1 MSIVSKET
9 ISLQC
14 TIGKD
19 EQRDTI
25 TLPCRCPDCGSIILI
40 CNGHDTRVKGNP
52 QNVVCKDCGKA
63 FYPHT
68 SYYAKQ
74 FIPDLR
80 AVIRDCIEGGHL
92 NNQRLKVALHKSD
105 STISA
110 LIERIVALV
119 NASPI
124 AKAFWSQ
131 PVDAH
136 ALFADETFV
145 TINKKVWYIVAIR
158 APEGQVL
165 SIDIMEHRTADILL
179 DLIIAA
185 MKRLVAPLTVFI
197 TDGLPAYKNVAKR
210 IGYDLVHV
218 QCIHKPPY
226 KRVIIDQIHHE
237 GNKIFTTTLATGD
250 DILKGT
256 NAFVVQES
264 SRVETKVKGKRGRPK
279 GSKNGSGKKKQQMP
293 APETHPNDKRPREY
307 RNGTTRAFYFDAK
320 AGTVTAFLEEGK
332 PRHAGLESL
341 IPVFAGLCITTNIME
356 SLFSTI
362 KQLLNFRGRRSV
374 DQWRDT
380 LKACIVIWSCPHVVA
395 DVLEKLDVPT
405 RCRSKAINGMQFGIK
420 KTLNVEATAYH
431 I

>member
-1 MSIVSKET
+1 LNIVSGKT
-9 ISLQC
+9 IHLEC
-14 TIGKD
+14 KVGKD
-19 EQRDTI
+19 EHFDII
-25 TLPCRCPDCGSIILI
+25 TLPCRCPDCGLASLT
-40 CNGHDTRVKGNP
+40 CNGHDTRVKGKP
-52 QNVVCKDCGKA
+52 QYVVCINCGKS

-68 SYYAKQ
+68 SYYAKH
-74 FIPDLR
+74 FIPDLK
-80 AVIRDCIEGGHL
+80 ATIRDCIEGGHL

-110 LIERIVALV
+110 LLERIVALV

-145 TINKKVWYIVAIR
+145 TIDKKVWYIVAIR
-158 APEGQVL
+158 APDGQVL
-165 SIDIMEHRTADILL
+165 NIDIVEHRTAYILL

-185 MKRLVAPLTVFI
+185 MKRLVAPLTMLI
-197 TDGLPAYKNVAKR
+197 TDGLPAYKNIAKR
-210 IGYDLVHV
+210 IGHDLIHV

-226 KRVIIDQIHHE
+226 KRVIIDQIHHD
-237 GNKIFTTTLATGD
+237 GNKIFTTTLATSD

-264 SRVETKVKGKRGRPK
+264 NRVETKVKGKRGRPK
-279 GSKNGSGKKKQQMP
+279 GSKNGSGKKKQQKP
-293 APETHPNDKRPREY
+293 VPETHPNDKRPREY
-307 RNGTTRAFYFDAK
+307 RNGTTRVFYFDAK
-320 AGTVTAFLEEGK
+320 AGTVTSFLEEGK

-374 DQWRDT
+374 EQWRDA

-395 DVLEKLDVPT
+395 DVLEKLDIST

-420 KTLNVEATAYH
+420 KTLNVEATACH
-431 I
+431 V